1 MKHLL
6 QILSILGVGILSL
19 ISCNKEN
26 EINLPGEDFYTV
38 QINLVGDVS
47 IGYEP
52 MTKSSSTDKLYLVA
66 VYSTPDIEL
75 EDGDTPV
82 WTNYAYYYCIG
93 SEPTSIQLVNGYRYT
108 FDADLIIDKDNK
120 LDLRTSSTTDGCAP
134 WVLISDD
141 CWSHRFSS
149 SEDFIYCTKE
159 QVSTGGASVNIGGI
173 GYSRPNIDRYLG
185 SLADYVPSAD
195 NNTVSIDMKRMTF
208 GAKFV
213 VTGNLATSGTIGIE
227 IDKAP
232 KQTLTLSEE
241 TENNIHFDVYTFERI
256 FFKMA
261 DDYTETIP
269 VKLDWTRTDGT
280 VYSIGTFN
288 IVYQRNTTTV
298 VTIVL
303 DDDTISG
310 GMGLVIPESE
320 NGTMTEPGTNDATI
334 KDGAIQ

>member
-1 MKHLL
+1 MKQLL

-26 EINLPGEDFYTV
+26 EIDLPSEDFYTV
-38 QINLVGDVS
+38 QINLVGDVI

-52 MTKSSSTDKLYLVA
+52 MTKLTSTDYLYV
-66 VYSTPDIEL
+66 VQVSSTPDIEL
-75 EDGDTPV
+75 EEGQEPV
-82 WTNYAYYYCIG
+82 WTPYAHYYCIG
-93 SEPTSIQLVNGYRYT
+93 TAPSTIKLAKGYKYG
-108 FDADLIIDKDNK
+108 FIADIIVDDDNK
-120 LDLRTSSTTDGCAP
+120 LDIRTNGLGTYP
-134 WVLISDD
+134 WVLVPDGD
-141 CWSHRFSS
+141 CTQFSS
-149 SEDFIYCTKE
+149 TSFSYCTE
-159 QVSTGGASVNIGGI
+159 HHLTTGANAVQIGGED
-173 GYSRPNIDRYLG
+173 YRRPNIDRYLG
-185 SLADYVPSAD
+185 NLNNFVPSE
-195 NNTVSIDMKRMTF
+195 NNMSVSINMTRQTF

-213 VTGNLATSGTIGIE
+213 VTGNMATSGTIGIQIE
-227 IDKAP
+227 DAP
-232 KQTLTLSEE
+232 KQTLTLSEDTALNVHSDIYE
-241 TENNIHFDVYTFERI
+241 
-256 FFKMA
+256 FKHISSWMT
-261 DDYTETIP
+261 DEYSETIP

-288 IVYQRNTTTV
+288 VVYQRNTTTV